1 MQKKRGHIT
10 EKLNERLRQNKKGL
24 EQNAPEQN
32 KQQAQALLTKMS
44 TTLSALTSTLGQ
56 PDSLSLPAHVRLTGE
71 DALVE
76 LKDLQKR
83 CNLVIQDPSRDEAL
97 MDSKELATK
106 LGHSKKIDSLMT
118 GIYGSGR

>member
-1 MQKKRGHIT
+1 
-10 EKLNERLRQNKKGL
+10 
-24 EQNAPEQN
+24 
-32 KQQAQALLTKMS
+32 MS

-97 MDSKELATK
+97 MELKELRTK
-106 LGHSKKIDSLMT
+106 LFLAKRIDSLMT